1 MLKDPLFIISLLGMG
16 ACLAVWIKDTL
27 TKNQS
32 DNKFFLVENL
42 SYISTSFG
50 LLMLFSIFQN
60 AGDLGIVLLFGS
72 LISLIV
78 LIVGIAV
85 KNQEIISSSRSYFI
99 PLFIIFILRTFL
111 YEPYQIPSGSM
122 MPGLKVGD
130 FLLVDKNSYGLKV
143 NRIGEPFAL
152 TQSPDY
158 GDVVVFIP
166 SNNPVP
172 YVKRLIGKP
181 GDSIRIIDKKIFI
194 NGTPVNKTY
203 LKTEKETITKRFRNS
218 SGQIF
223 SRDKEVVVDYF
234 TETLGDK
241 SFVTRNIRDEN
252 IQYPSE
258 WTVPPGHYFV
268 MGDNRD
274 NSNDSTK
281 DVGFVPREN
290 FFGTASHLFMT
301 WECWTCIPHFS
312 RTGKIN

>member
-1 MLKDPLFIISLLGMG
+1 MG

-27 TKNQS
+27 TNNESDHKN
-32 DNKFFLVENL
+32 FLVENL

-85 KNQEIISSSRSYFI
+85 KNQEIISSSRGYFI

-234 TETLGDK
+234 KETLGNK

>member
-27 TKNQS
+27 TNNESDHKN
-32 DNKFFLVENL
+32 FLVENL

-78 LIVGIAV
+78 LIVGVAV
-85 KNQEIISSSRSYFI
+85 KNQEIISSSRGYFI

-223 SRDKEVVVDYF
+223 SRDKEVIVDYF
-234 TETLGDK
+234 TETLGNK

>member
-32 DNKFFLVENL
+32 DNKNFLVENL

-78 LIVGIAV
+78 LIVGIAF
-85 KNQEIISSSRSYFI
+85 KNQEIISSSRGYFI

-234 TETLGDK
+234 TETLGNK

-258 WTVPPGHYFV
+258 WTIPPGHYFV

>member
-1 MLKDPLFIISLLGMG
+1 MG

-27 TKNQS
+27 TNNES
-32 DNKFFLVENL
+32 DHKFFLVENL

-85 KNQEIISSSRSYFI
+85 KNQEIISSSRGYFI

-234 TETLGDK
+234 TETLGNK

>member
-27 TKNQS
+27 TNNESDHKN
-32 DNKFFLVENL
+32 FLVENL

-85 KNQEIISSSRSYFI
+85 KNQEIISSSRGYFI

-234 TETLGDK
+234 TETLGNK

>member
-1 MLKDPLFIISLLGMG
+1 MG

-27 TKNQS
+27 TNNESDHKN
-32 DNKFFLVENL
+32 FLVENL

-85 KNQEIISSSRSYFI
+85 KNQEIISSSRGYFI

-181 GDSIRIIDKKIFI
+181 GDSIRILDKKIFI

-223 SRDKEVVVDYF
+223 SRDKEVIVDYF
-234 TETLGDK
+234 TETLGNK

>member
-1 MLKDPLFIISLLGMG
+1 MG

-27 TKNQS
+27 TNNESDHKN
-32 DNKFFLVENL
+32 FLVENL

-85 KNQEIISSSRSYFI
+85 KNQEIISSSRGYFI

-223 SRDKEVVVDYF
+223 SRDKDVVVDYF
-234 TETLGDK
+234 SETLGNK

>member
-27 TKNQS
+27 TNNES
-32 DNKFFLVENL
+32 DHTNFLVENL

-85 KNQEIISSSRSYFI
+85 KNQEIISSSRGYFI

-130 FLLVDKNSYGLKV
+130 FLLVDKHSYGLKV
-143 NRIGEPFAL
+143 NRVGEPFAL

-234 TETLGDK
+234 TETLGNK

>member
-1 MLKDPLFIISLLGMG
+1 LLKDPLFIISLLGMG

-27 TKNQS
+27 TNNES
-32 DNKFFLVENL
+32 DHTNFLVENL

-85 KNQEIISSSRSYFI
+85 KNQEIISSSRGYFI

-234 TETLGDK
+234 TETLGNK

>member
-1 MLKDPLFIISLLGMG
+1 LLKDPLFIISLLGMG

-27 TKNQS
+27 TRNES
-32 DNKFFLVENL
+32 DNKNFLVENL

-85 KNQEIISSSRSYFI
+85 KNQEIISSSRGYFI

-234 TETLGDK
+234 TETLGNK

>member
-1 MLKDPLFIISLLGMG
+1 MG

-27 TKNQS
+27 TNNES
-32 DNKFFLVENL
+32 DHKIFLVENL

-85 KNQEIISSSRSYFI
+85 KNQEIISSSRGYFI

-234 TETLGDK
+234 TETLGNK

>member
-27 TKNQS
+27 TRNES
-32 DNKFFLVENL
+32 DNKNFLVENL

-85 KNQEIISSSRSYFI
+85 KNQEIISSSRGYFI

-130 FLLVDKNSYGLKV
+130 FLLVDKHSYGLKV
-143 NRIGEPFAL
+143 NRVGEPFAL

-234 TETLGDK
+234 TETLGNK

>member
-1 MLKDPLFIISLLGMG
+1 MG

-27 TKNQS
+27 TNNESDHKN
-32 DNKFFLVENL
+32 FLVENL

-60 AGDLGIVLLFGS
+60 AGDLGIILLFGS

-78 LIVGIAV
+78 LIVGVAV
-85 KNQEIISSSRSYFI
+85 KNQEIISSSRGYFI

-143 NRIGEPFAL
+143 NRVGEPFAL

-234 TETLGDK
+234 TETLGNK

-258 WTVPPGHYFV
+258 WTIPPGHYFV

-290 FFGTASHLFMT
+290 FFGSASYLFMT

-312 RTGKIN
+312 RAGKIN

>member
-32 DNKFFLVENL
+32 DNKNFLVENL

-85 KNQEIISSSRSYFI
+85 KNQEIISSSRGYFI

-130 FLLVDKNSYGLKV
+130 FLLVDKHSYGLKV
-143 NRIGEPFAL
+143 NRVGEPFAL

-234 TETLGDK
+234 TETLGNK

>member
-1 MLKDPLFIISLLGMG
+1 MG

-27 TKNQS
+27 TNNESDHKN
-32 DNKFFLVENL
+32 FLVENL

-85 KNQEIISSSRSYFI
+85 KNQEIISSSRGYFI

-143 NRIGEPFAL
+143 NRIGKPFAL

-234 TETLGDK
+234 TETLGNK